1 MLFFLKRSTCFLLL
15 FFLSFC
21 HLLAQE
27 SGVTVRGSI
36 VDSRNEPVVGAAVVL
51 EGSTKGVTTD
61 LNGVYKFTGLPKEK
75 VSLVFSAIGY
85 ARARKALDLSNGAD
99 QECNM
104 VLKDDAMQLDQ
115 VVVVGY
121 GLEQKRD
128 VTGAITTIK
137 SQDINNSVQ
146 PSLDQVLQGRASGVL
161 VTGSS
166 GVAGTPVKV
175 NIRGSNSISAGAEPL
190 YVIDG
195 IPMTTGDFSP
205 GNLGSGTSAIADLN
219 PADIESMEVLKDAAA
234 TAIYGSR
241 GANGVILIT
250 TKKGRAGKTRFDFG
264 YSQGIVDPTN
274 RLDFISAEQ
283 HLRLR
288 DQAAID
294 KNGLPEDKKTVLGVW
309 NNRGFTRAQADS
321 FVSASGG
328 SDWISTAIRRGSV
341 IATNLS
347 AQGGNEKTT
356 FYVGGTYRNE
366 KGFLVGSDFERFNTR
381 FSLDHQATERL
392 KLSLGTNFAYTI
404 NRRVPMGDDGGLG
417 SAQQRLPYI
426 PIYNSDGTFNDPYSN
441 PAWQLDTR
449 DFVARGFRNISSM
462 SAQYQILPGLIWNNS
477 FGMDLL
483 NQWESEFNFRNTQDT
498 GSTSSAWDRR
508 TTVFNWTAGSFLA
521 YNKRYNDLHAVGATI
536 GAEAQKSDTRGVG
549 LQGIGFS
556 NDALR
561 EPSNA
566 QTLNGYNYATGF
578 TFNSFFGRLNYK
590 LKDRYIAEISMRR
603 DGSSRFGP
611 GNRYGYFPAVSA
623 GWIITEESWMK
634 SMKFISF
641 MKLRSSYGFTGNAN
655 IGDYAWRGIFFTIPQ
670 GYNGQSG
677 IAPGSL
683 ENPDL
688 RWERAQGMD
697 IGLDLAFFNNRLA
710 FNVNYFNKQSKDL
723 IYNVN
728 IPTSS
733 GFGSIL
739 LNRCELVNKGWEI
752 TMNSKNVDGAF
763 KWYTD
768 VNLAFIRNEVTDAAG
783 LPPDAFESG
792 QPGEGRVIEGYPV
805 GQSYLVEFAGVQ
817 QSDGTLNLFNADGS
831 PKLNANGQ
839 QATANVKAGT
849 ELFYDSYGNL
859 MTFANP
865 TGSFYDHRK
874 PFGNPIPKISGGFN
888 NMVSFMGFDLGFLLT
903 FAFGHTI
910 YDDPAKQQIGN
921 WQNTAQRPQIL
932 NAFSTAVASSEVPGL
947 NNYTAINSTRFLY
960 DASYIRL
967 RNITLGYQLPKE
979 MSSKLK
985 LDLIRVYIT
994 GANIFTWTRYPG
1006 WDPEVLRNV
1015 NPNSQQGNV
1024 SFSGPSFQTPQ
1035 ARIISAG
1042 VKLNF

>member
-1 MLFFLKRSTCFLLL
+1 MLLC
-15 FFLSFC
+15 LSSAGSI
-21 HLLAQE
+21 LAQD
-27 SGVTVRGSI
+27 SGVTVSGKI
-36 VDSRNEPVVGAAVVL
+36 TDAKNEPIIGAAIVL
-51 EGSTKGVTTD
+51 EGTTKGVASD
-61 LNGVYKFTGLPKEK
+61 LDGNYKISGLPKAK
-75 VSLVFSAIGY
+75 VNLVFTAIGY
-85 ARARKALDLSNGAD
+85 AKQRKSLDLSNGSD
-99 QECNM
+99 QSLNIS
-104 VLKDDAMQLDQ
+104 LQDDALQLDQ

-137 SQDINNSVQ
+137 SAEINNSIQ

-175 NIRGSNSISAGAEPL
+175 NIRGTNSISAGAEPL

-250 TKKGRAGKTRFDFG
+250 TKKGKAGKTKFDFG
-264 YSQGIVDPTN
+264 YSYGMVDPTN
-274 RLDFISAEQ
+274 RLDFLSAEE
-283 HLRLR
+283 HLALR
-288 DQAAID
+288 DQASID
-294 KNGLPEDKKTVLGVW
+294 KTGNAEDKKTVVGAW

-321 FVSASGG
+321 FVAASGG
-328 SDWISTAIRRGSV
+328 SDWISTALRRGAV
-341 IATNLS
+341 QAANLS

-356 FYVGGTYRNE
+356 YYIGGTYRNE

-381 FSLDHQATERL
+381 LSLDNQATERL
-392 KLSLGTNFAYTI
+392 KLSMGTNFAYTI

-417 SAQQRLPYI
+417 AAQQRLPFI
-426 PIYNSDGTFNDPYSN
+426 PIYNSDGSFNDPYAN
-441 PAWQLDTR
+441 PAWQLSTR
-449 DFVARGFRNISSM
+449 EFTSRGFRNISNI
-462 SAQYQILPGLIWNNS
+462 SAQYQILPGLIWNNT

-498 GSTSSAWDRR
+498 GSVSSAWDRR

-521 YNKRYNDLHAVGATI
+521 YNRRYNDLHSVGATL

-556 NDALR
+556 NDALK

-566 QTLNGYNYATGF
+566 QALNGYNYATGF

-590 LKDRYIAEISMRR
+590 FKDRYIFEVSMRR

-611 GNRYGYFPAVSA
+611 GNRYGYFPAASGSWIVSDEA
-623 GWIITEESWMK
+623 WMK
-634 SMKFISF
+634 SLSFISF

-670 GYNGQSG
+670 GYNGSSG

-683 ENPDL
+683 QNPDL
-688 RWERAQGMD
+688 RWERAQG
-697 IGLDLAFFNNRLA
+697 LDLGIDIAFFNNRLA

-728 IPTSS
+728 VPTSS

-752 TMNSKNVDGAF
+752 TMNTKNFDGKF
-763 KWYTD
+763 SWYTD
-768 VNLAFIRNEVTDAAG
+768 VNLAFIRNEVTDVAD

-792 QPGEGRVIEGYPV
+792 QPGEGRVILGYPV
-805 GQSYLVEFAGVQ
+805 GQTYVVEFAGVQ
-817 QSDGTLNLFNADGS
+817 QSDGTLALWNADGS
-831 PKLNANGQ
+831 PRLDAAGN

-865 TGSFYDHRK
+865 TGSFYDHRR
-874 PFGNPIPKISGGFN
+874 PFGNPIPKVSGGITNTF
-888 NMVSFMGFDLGFLLT
+888 SYMGFDLGFLFT

-921 WQNTAQRPQIL
+921 WTSVAQRPQIQDAWTTT
-932 NAFSTAVASSEVPGL
+932 NASNEVPGL

-960 DASYIRL
+960 DASYVRL
-967 RNITLGYQLPKE
+967 RNITLGYNLPKKVAAKAKME
-979 MSSKLK
+979 
-985 LDLIRVYIT
+985 LIRVFVT
-994 GANIFTWTRYPG
+994 GANVWTWTRYPG

>member
-1 MLFFLKRSTCFLLL
+1 MVFLRTCKHWLFLLFTL
-15 FFLSFC
+15 TCSGV
-21 HLLAQE
+21 LAQDA
-27 SGVTVRGSI
+27 GVTLSGKI
-36 VDSRNEPVVGAAVVL
+36 LDARNEAVVGASVVL
-51 EGSTKGVTTD
+51 EGTTRGVVTD
-61 LNGVYKFTGLPKEK
+61 INGVYKFTGLPAAK
-75 VSLVFSAIGY
+75 VNLVFSAIGY
-85 ARARKALDLSNGAD
+85 AKMRKSLDFSSGTD
-99 QECNM
+99 QELNLM
-104 VLKDDAMQLDQ
+104 LKDDAMQLDQ

-128 VTGAITTIK
+128 MTGAITTIK
-137 SQDINNSVQ
+137 SADINNSVQ

-175 NIRGSNSISAGAEPL
+175 NIRGTGSISAGAEPL

-219 PADIESMEVLKDAAA
+219 PSDIESMEVLKDAAA

-250 TKKGRAGKTRFDFG
+250 TKKGKSGKTKFDFG
-264 YSQGIVDPTN
+264 YSLGVVDPTN
-274 RLDFISAEQ
+274 RLDFIEADR
-283 HLRLR
+283 HLSLR
-288 DQAAID
+288 DWASVD
-294 KNGLPEDKKTVLGVW
+294 KTGLPEDKNAVVGAW
-309 NNRGFTRAQADS
+309 NNRAFTRAQADS
-321 FVSASGG
+321 FVAATGG
-328 SDWISTAIRRGSV
+328 SDWIGTAIRRGLV
-341 IATNLS
+341 MATNLS
-347 AQGGNEKTT
+347 AQGGNDKTT
-356 FYVGGTYRNE
+356 FYIGGTYRNE

-381 FSLDHQATERL
+381 LSIDNQASERL
-392 KLSLGTNFAYTI
+392 KLSMGTNFAYTI

-417 SAQQRLPYI
+417 AAQQRLPYI

-441 PAWQLDTR
+441 PAWQLSTR
-449 DFVARGFRNISSM
+449 EFTSRGFRNISNFG
-462 SAQYQILPGLIWNNS
+462 AQYQLLPGLIWNNS
-477 FGMDLL
+477 LGMDVL

-498 GSTSSAWDRR
+498 GNVSTAWDRR
-508 TTVFNWTAGSFLA
+508 TTVFNWTAGSFLS
-521 YNKRYNDLHAVGATI
+521 YSKRFLDKHSIGLTM

-556 NDALR
+556 NDALK

-578 TFNSFFGRLNYK
+578 TFNSYFGRLNYK
-590 LKDRYIAEISMRR
+590 LLDRYVLEFSIRR

-611 GNRYGYFPAVSA
+611 GNRYGYFPAASA
-623 GWIITEESWMK
+623 GWILSDEAWMK
-634 SMKFISF
+634 KISFISF
-641 MKLRSSYGFTGNAN
+641 LKLRTSYGFTGNAN
-655 IGDYAWRGIFFTIPQ
+655 IGDYAWRGIYFTIPQ

-677 IAPGSL
+677 IAPGTL

-688 RWERAQGMD
+688 RWERAQGVD
-697 IGLDLAFFNNRLA
+697 LGLDLAFFNNRLA

-752 TMNSKNVDGAF
+752 TMNSKNFDKEF

-768 VNLAFIRNEVTDAAG
+768 INLAFIRNEVTDAAG

-792 QPGEGRVIEGYPV
+792 QPGEGRVIQGYPV
-805 GQSYLVEFAGVQ
+805 GQSYLVQFAGVQ
-817 QSDGTLNLFNADGS
+817 AADGTLPLWNADGS
-831 PKLNANGQ
+831 PKLNQNGEQ
-839 QATANVKAGT
+839 VTANIKGGT
-849 ELFYDSYGNL
+849 ELFYDSYGNI

-874 PFGNPIPKISGGFN
+874 PFGNPIPKVSGGFN
-888 NMVSFMGFDLGFLLT
+888 NTFALRDFDIGFLFT

-921 WQNTAQRPQIL
+921 WQNTAQRPEIFQTWSL
-932 NAFSTAVASSEVPGL
+932 SSLSNSVPGL

-960 DASYIRL
+960 DASYVRL
-967 RNITLGYQLPKE
+967 RNLTIGYNHPKKFAEALNMEQIRFYLTL
-979 MSSKLK
+979 SN
-985 LDLIRVYIT
+985 
-994 GANIFTWTRYPG
+994 AWTWTRYPG

-1035 ARIISAG
+1035 ARIVSLG
-1042 VKLNF
+1042 VKLLF